1 MGQKDPR
8 VDAYI
13 AKAAGFAKPILTHLR
28 DVVHTACPEVEET
41 IKWSVPHFMYKGNLC
56 LMSAFKEHCRFG
68 FWKESLVMGPGGV
81 DRGMGRRITSLEELP
96 SDRELI
102 AQVRKAARLNEEG
115 VKVTRAVRPKAPLR
129 APADFMAAVKRN
141 RKALAAYTAFSPS
154 HRREYIEWITEAKG
168 EDTRKRRLA
177 TAVQWIAQG
186 KSRNWKYAR

>member
-13 AKAAGFAKPILTHLR
+13 AKAAGFAQPILTRLR
-28 DVVHTACPEVEET
+28 DAIHTACPDVEET
-41 IKWSVPHFMYKGNLC
+41 IKWSVPHFTYKGNLC

-68 FWKESLVMGPGGV
+68 FWKESLVIGPGAV
-81 DRGMGRRITSLEELP
+81 DGGMGRKITSVEELP

-115 VKVTRAVRPKAPLR
+115 VKVTRTVRPKTPLR
-129 APADFMAAVKRN
+129 APADFMAAVKKN

-154 HRREYIEWITEAKG
+154 HKREYVEWLTEART
-168 EDTRKRRLA
+168 EATRTRRLA
-177 TAVQWIAQG
+177 QAVEWIAAG
-186 KSRNWKYAR
+186 KPRNWKYM

>member
-13 AKAAGFAKPILTHLR
+13 AKAADFAKPILARLR
-28 DVVHTACPEVEET
+28 DVIHTACPDVEET

-56 LMSAFKEHCRFG
+56 MMSAFKEHCRFG
-68 FWKESLVMGPGGV
+68 FWKESLVVGPGGV
-81 DRGMGRRITSLEELP
+81 NGGMGRKITSVEELP

-102 AQVRKAARLNEEG
+102 AQIRKAAKLNEEG
-115 VKVTRAVRPKAPLR
+115 VKVTRTVRPKAPLR
-129 APADFMAAVKRN
+129 APADFMAAVKKN

-154 HRREYIEWITEAKG
+154 HKREYIEWITEAKG
-168 EDTRKRRLA
+168 DDTRKRRVA
-177 TAVQWIAQG
+177 TAVGWMAEG